1 MIGIHPS
8 SFLRP
13 PSIWSMHPLTLDD
26 LLPLEE
32 YAPRRREFFATLER
46 YLDRYRR
53 VRVGPRVT
61 LLFENRQTL
70 WFRVQE
76 LLRVARLADPPR
88 VQQELDV
95 YNRLLPTREC
105 LQAALLIN
113 MADEGRL
120 AEEQAAWRSL
130 RGEEVRLRLGET
142 SVPAELLTNRAEDL
156 GIGAAHWIRFH
167 VDAPTR
173 ELLSHA
179 RSPATVE
186 VCTTSYRHASLPLSG
201 DLRQSLL
208 DDLVL
213 SDRDTLPRR
222 GEVG

>member
-1 MIGIHPS
+1 M
-8 SFLRP
+8 R
-13 PSIWSMHPLTLDD
+13 PLTLDD

-76 LLRVARLADPPR
+76 LLRVARLADPLR

-95 YNRLLPTREC
+95 YNRLLPTPKC
-105 LQAALLIN
+105 LQAALLIDT
-113 MADEGRL
+113 ADERRT

-130 RGEEVRLRLGET
+130 RGEDVRLRLGEKV
-142 SVPAELLTNRAEDL
+142 VPAELLTNRAEDL

-173 ELLSHA
+173 KPLVHA
-179 RSPATVE
+179 GSPATVE
-186 VCTTSYRHASLPLSG
+186 VCAPFYRHVSLPLSG
-201 DLRQSLL
+201 DLRQSLF
-208 DDLVL
+208 DDLQL
-213 SDRDTLPRR
+213 SDRDALRKA
-222 GEVG
+222 

>member
-1 MIGIHPS
+1 M
-8 SFLRP
+8 R
-13 PSIWSMHPLTLDD
+13 PLTLDD

-32 YAPRRREFFATLER
+32 YAPRRGEFFATLER

-76 LLRVARLADPPR
+76 LLRVARLADPSR

-105 LQAALLIN
+105 LQAALLIDTT
-113 MADEGRL
+113 DERRWG
-120 AEEQAAWRSL
+120 EEQAAWRSL
-130 RGEEVRLRLGET
+130 RGEDVRLHLGE
-142 SVPAELLTNRAEDL
+142 SIVRAELLTNRVEDL

-167 VDAPTR
+167 VDQPTR
-173 ELLSHA
+173 KLLIHSG
-179 RSPATVE
+179 SPATVE
-186 VCTTSYRHASLPLSG
+186 MCMSHYRHASLPLSG
-201 DLRQSLL
+201 DLRQSVF
-208 DDLVL
+208 DDLQL
-213 SDRDTLPRR
+213 SDRDA
-222 GEVG
+222 